1 LIKTKIKNILVNPHK
16 KELLKGSVESIVIK
30 VAGMM
35 IGYTFIVILSRNYG
49 AEAVG
54 IYQIALQFM
63 AIMVTISLFG
73 FNQSIIRFTAELASK
88 NHINELISLQRRFS
102 VISFSIASI
111 LAIGVFIYSKELA
124 ITFLKDENLAI
135 VFQSLSFM
143 LPFFT
148 LNNLFVETLRGLK
161 KIKISEFFRLFSIR
175 FFNLV
180 GFLIAIWLVKFN
192 NLLPIFTFE
201 IAMFLSFILV
211 FYFSQKYLK
220 EKLVDNEDEKE
231 RTKRDY
237 ISTSFTMYQS
247 ILLMMMSNQVLV
259 FILAYYTDPA
269 EVGVYNVAFQIANL
283 VIFISGALSTVLM
296 PKFSEVY
303 HNDRDNFKNIVRFSS
318 KLFFWSTG
326 VLSIISIV
334 YADSLMAI
342 FGSEFVAGSIFL
354 IILSIGNF
362 LNAITGIGGGILD
375 MVGKQHI
382 RRNLLL
388 FNTTVAIVLG
398 TYLIR
403 QYGALG
409 LAYTVLVRMSISSIL
424 SVYFMKKLFDIN
436 LIYIPMITKG

>member
-1 LIKTKIKNILVNPHK
+1 
-16 KELLKGSVESIVIK
+16 
-30 VAGMM
+30 
-35 IGYTFIVILSRNYG
+35 
-49 AEAVG
+49 
-54 IYQIALQFM
+54 
-63 AIMVTISLFG
+63 
-73 FNQSIIRFTAELASK
+73 
-88 NHINELISLQRRFS
+88 
-102 VISFSIASI
+102 
-111 LAIGVFIYSKELA
+111 
-124 ITFLKDENLAI
+124 
-135 VFQSLSFM
+135 M